1 MEPQLPTHPFR
12 RAKRA
17 LTALGLFLAPYLTH
31 GQVARVEESLFQCIR
46 SAFSNGGRSLEGLMA
61 SFEAELMAEGLLES
75 PEGADYRGLLQR
87 IASGQGVIRPAERYF
102 GPRYRGLERDTA
114 ALMACRASLQPP
126 TQPLDSVL
134 LRFEAFRERL
144 LHESMAPPL
153 EAASYL
159 DLLSETDFELPYYR
173 LFTYELIDRQA
184 YSTEFAPAPF
194 TSLEALGQLNSSG
207 ANVFRVYLNEED
219 QLIVADQV
227 VTPQQMGALVAGHA
241 RTFEQS
247 ALYVLQ
253 VEADVKYGSFVGL
266 KDQIALAISRVRD
279 TYARRNLGKTL
290 TELDPQEREAVFEK
304 YPIRIVSP

>member
-1 MEPQLPTHPFR
+1 MEYLLTTRPFW
-12 RAKRA
+12 RAKKA
-17 LTALGLFLAPYLTH
+17 FAAVGLLLAPYFSY
-31 GQVARVEESLFQCIR
+31 GQTTRVEEGLFQCIR
-46 SAFSNGGRSLEGLMA
+46 NAFTDGGQSLEGLMA

-87 IASGQGVIRPAERYF
+87 IASGQGVIRPADLYF
-102 GPRYRGLERDTA
+102 GPRYRGLERDTV
-114 ALMACRASLQPP
+114 ALKSCRVSLPVP
-126 TQPLDSVL
+126 IRPVDSVL

-144 LHESMAPPL
+144 LHESMPPPE

-159 DLLSETDFELPYYR
+159 DLLSEADFALPYYR

-227 VTPQQMGALVAGHA
+227 VSPQQMGALVAGHA

-266 KDQIALAISRVRD
+266 KDQIALAVSQVRD

-290 TELDPQEREAVFEK
+290 TELDPQEREAVYEK